1 MVSPTTEIKIAAL
14 LEVLDEDVRHLE
26 SALLRLDLLR
36 SLLIR
41 RENATLE
48 QLLGDIQRQAEAY
61 RAIEQKRQQLR
72 KDLALDLGCAEGEL
86 TLSRLR
92 KELTRPTCSEAQ
104 RRGGA
109 AVADRQARLRSLA
122 AQLRREHALT
132 ALLLRDCARFNRS
145 LLRVFLG
152 SAGRGCATYSPTG
165 ATQRDSG
172 AALMSIQF

>member
-1 MVSPTTEIKIAAL
+1 MVSPMVESKTAAL
-14 LEVLDEDVRHLE
+14 LDVLHEDIRHLE
-26 SALLRLDLLR
+26 SALSRLDLLR

-41 RENATLE
+41 RENAALE
-48 QLLGDIQRQAEAY
+48 QLLGDIQQQAETY

-72 KDLALDLGCAEGEL
+72 NDLALALGCTEGEL

-92 KELTRPTCSEAQ
+92 KELSGPTCSEAQ
-104 RRGGA
+104 RRSGA
-109 AVADRQARLRSLA
+109 AVAERQARLRSLA
-122 AQLRREHALT
+122 AQLKREHTLT

-165 ATQRDSG
+165 ATQRGTG
-172 AALMSIQF
+172 APLMSIQF

>member
-1 MVSPTTEIKIAAL
+1 MVSSTVENKVAVL
-14 LEVLDEDVRHLE
+14 LEVLEADGRHLE
-26 SALLRLDLLR
+26 SALSRLDLLR

-41 RENATLE
+41 RDNAALE
-48 QLLGDIQRQAEAY
+48 RLLAEIHQQADAY

-72 KDLALDLGCAEGEL
+72 RDLAPDLGCTEGEL

-92 KELTRPTCSEAQ
+92 NELTASACSEA
-104 RRGGA
+104 RRRLAA
-109 AVADRQARLRSLA
+109 AVADRQTRLRSLA
-122 AQLRREHALT
+122 AQVRREHSLT
-132 ALLLRDCARFNRS
+132 ALLLHEAARFNQS

-165 ATQRDSG
+165 AAHRDAG

>member
-1 MVSPTTEIKIAAL
+1 MVSPTLEIKITAL

-26 SALLRLDLLR
+26 SALAQLDLLR

-41 RENATLE
+41 RENAALE
-48 QLLGDIQRQAEAY
+48 RLLGDIQQQAEAY

-72 KDLALDLGCAEGEL
+72 KDLALDLGCTEGEL

-92 KELTRPTCSEAQ
+92 RKLSGPPCSEAQ
-104 RRGGA
+104 RRCGA
-109 AVADRQARLRSLA
+109 AVAARQARLRSLA
-122 AQLRREHALT
+122 AQLKREHTLT
-132 ALLLRDCARFNRS
+132 ALLLRDAARFNRS

-152 SAGRGCATYSPTG
+152 STGRGCATYSPTG
-165 ATQRDSG
+165 VAERGPG

>member
-1 MVSPTTEIKIAAL
+1 MVSPTIESKIAAL
-14 LEVLDEDVRHLE
+14 LEVLDADARHLE
-26 SALLRLDLLR
+26 SALSRLDLLR

-41 RENATLE
+41 RENVGLE
-48 QLLGDIQRQAEAY
+48 RLLGDIQQQADAY

-72 KDLALDLGCAEGEL
+72 QDLALDLGCTEGEL

-92 KELTRPTCSEAQ
+92 KELTAPTCSEAQ
-104 RRGGA
+104 RRCAA

-122 AQLRREHALT
+122 AQVRREHSLT
-132 ALLLRDCARFNRS
+132 ALLLREAARFNQS

-165 ATQRDSG
+165 ATQHNAA

>member
-1 MVSPTTEIKIAAL
+1 MVSPTVENKIAAL
-14 LEVLDEDVRHLE
+14 LEVLEADARHLE
-26 SALLRLDLLR
+26 SALSRLDLLR

-41 RENATLE
+41 RDNAALE
-48 QLLGDIQRQAEAY
+48 RLLAEIHQQVDAY

-72 KDLALDLGCAEGEL
+72 RDLALDLGCTEGEL

-92 KELTRPTCSEAQ
+92 KELTAPVCSAAQ
-104 RRGGA
+104 RRCAA

-122 AQLRREHALT
+122 AQVRREHSLT
-132 ALLLRDCARFNRS
+132 ALLLREAARFNQS

-165 ATQRDSG
+165 TAHRDAG

>member
-1 MVSPTTEIKIAAL
+1 MVSPTVENKVAAL
-14 LEVLDEDVRHLE
+14 LEVLDADARHLE
-26 SALLRLDLLR
+26 SALARLDLLR

-41 RENATLE
+41 RENAALE
-48 QLLGDIQRQAEAY
+48 RLLGEIQQQADAY

-72 KDLALDLGCAEGEL
+72 RDLALDLGCAEGEL

-92 KELTRPTCSEAQ
+92 KELTAPTCSEAQ
-104 RRGGA
+104 RRLAG

-122 AQLRREHALT
+122 AQVRREHSLT
-132 ALLLRDCARFNRS
+132 ALLLREAARFNQS

-165 ATQRDSG
+165 TAHRDAG
-172 AALMSIQF
+172 AALMSMQF

>member
-1 MVSPTTEIKIAAL
+1 MVSPTGESKIMVL
-14 LEVLDEDVRHLE
+14 LEVLDEDIRHLE
-26 SALLRLDLLR
+26 NALSRLDLLR

-41 RENATLE
+41 RENAALE
-48 QLLGDIQRQAEAY
+48 QLLSDIQQQAESY

-72 KDLALDLGCAEGEL
+72 KDLAADLDCTEGEL

-92 KELTRPTCSEAQ
+92 KELTGPTCSEAQ
-104 RRGGA
+104 RRCGA

-122 AQLRREHALT
+122 AQLKREHSLT

-145 LLRVFLG
+145 LLRVFLESG
-152 SAGRGCATYSPTG
+152 GRGCATYTPTG
-165 ATQRDSG
+165 TTQRDTK

>member
-1 MVSPTTEIKIAAL
+1 MVSPMVESKVTAL
-14 LEVLDEDVRHLE
+14 LEVLDADVRHLE
-26 SALLRLDLLR
+26 SALARLDLLR

-41 RENATLE
+41 RENAALE
-48 QLLGDIQRQAEAY
+48 QLLSEIHQQAEVY
-61 RAIEQKRQQLR
+61 RVIEQKRQQLR
-72 KDLALDLGCAEGEL
+72 KDLALDLGCTEGEL

-92 KELTRPTCSEAQ
+92 KELTVPTCSEAQ
-104 RRGGA
+104 RRCAA

-122 AQLRREHALT
+122 AQVRREHSLT
-132 ALLLRDCARFNRS
+132 ALLLREAARFNQS

-165 ATQRDSG
+165 AAHRDAG

>member
-1 MVSPTTEIKIAAL
+1 MVSLTVENKVAAL
-14 LEVLDEDVRHLE
+14 LEVLDADARHLE
-26 SALLRLDLLR
+26 SALARLDLLR

-41 RENATLE
+41 REDAALE
-48 QLLGDIQRQAEAY
+48 QLLSEIHQQADAY

-72 KDLALDLGCAEGEL
+72 KDLALDLGCTESEL

-92 KELTRPTCSEAQ
+92 KELAGPTCSEAQ
-104 RRGGA
+104 RRCGA

-122 AQLRREHALT
+122 AQLRHEYTLT

-152 SAGRGCATYSPTG
+152 SASRGCATYTPTG
-165 ATQRDSG
+165 ATHRDPS

>member
-1 MVSPTTEIKIAAL
+1 MVSPTMEIKIAAL

-26 SALLRLDLLR
+26 SALSRLDLLR

-41 RENATLE
+41 RENAALE
-48 QLLGDIQRQAEAY
+48 QLLGDIQQQAEAY

-72 KDLALDLGCAEGEL
+72 NDLALALGCTEHEL

-92 KELTRPTCSEAQ
+92 EELTGSTCSEAQ
-104 RRGGA
+104 RRCGA
-109 AVADRQARLRSLA
+109 AVAERQARLRSLA
-122 AQLRREHALT
+122 AQLRREYTLT
-132 ALLLRDCARFNRS
+132 ELLLRDCTRFNRS

-165 ATQRDSG
+165 TAHRDPG
-172 AALMSIQF
+172 APLMSIQF

>member
-1 MVSPTTEIKIAAL
+1 MVSLTVENKVAAL
-14 LEVLDEDVRHLE
+14 LEVLDADARHLE
-26 SALLRLDLLR
+26 SALARLDLLR

-41 RENATLE
+41 REDAALE
-48 QLLGDIQRQAEAY
+48 QLLSEIHQQADAY

-72 KDLALDLGCAEGEL
+72 QDLALDLGCTEGEL

-92 KELTRPTCSEAQ
+92 KELTAPTCSEAQ
-104 RRGGA
+104 RRCAA

-122 AQLRREHALT
+122 AQVRREHSLT
-132 ALLLRDCARFNRS
+132 ALLLREAARFNQS

-165 ATQRDSG
+165 ATQHNAA